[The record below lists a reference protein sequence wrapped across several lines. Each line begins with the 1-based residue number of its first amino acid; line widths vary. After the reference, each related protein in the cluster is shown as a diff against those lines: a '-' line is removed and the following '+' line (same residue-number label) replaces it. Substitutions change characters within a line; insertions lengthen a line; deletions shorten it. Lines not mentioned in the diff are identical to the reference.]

1 MLDNLMMASGL
12 ENGYCVPGIPQSA
25 LAYQLE
31 FMSFLF
37 PADSQGESSVVC
49 KENPCLQRLP
59 VRMNGWCCNQLH
71 IVHIYI
77 RHPQGESP

>member
-12 ENGYCVPGIPQSA
+12 EYAYCVSGIQQNA
-25 LAYQLE
+25 LPYQVQ

-37 PADSQGESSVVC
+37 PADSQGESSVVS
-49 KENPCLQRLP
+49 KENPCLQRLF